1 MKRIIKTKNAPN
13 PVGPYNQA
21 VMFNDMLFVSGQ
33 IPANPATGEL
43 VKESIEAEARQVMA
57 NIKAILIEAG
67 LDFSDIV
74 KTSIFITDMKNF
86 AVVNGVYAEYFSS
99 DFPARETIQVAALP
113 LGVNVEISC
122 IALKK

>member
-1 MKRIIKTKNAPN
+1 MKTVIKTSKAPN

-21 VMFNDMLFVSGQ
+21 ILVNDTLFVSGQ

-43 VKESIEAEARQVMA
+43 VKESIEAEAIQVME
-57 NIKAILIEAG
+57 NIKGILEEAG
-67 LDFSDIV
+67 MDFSNIV

-86 AVVNGVYAEYFSS
+86 AIVNGVYAKYFAS
-99 DFPARETIQVAALP
+99 DFPARETIQVGGLP

-122 IALKK
+122 IAVK